1 MSGWTGFWGGGGDG
15 IAIPV
20 SSTGSQWEIKVGTR
34 ESVPPAKPI
43 VGLGK
48 PRPPIRQTLIQVTD
62 VTNRDTPLV
71 ARSPTVRSFQLTPYP
86 LAAWRGQSVDTF
98 APTDQGAVSLHP
110 AGAGPTNADRG
121 ELSAQ
126 RRGLSIFIMA
136 PAGDCAVP
144 PHAAGVATPGADR
157 VELPSRR
164 RGPAPALDGAVPP
177 HAAGAATPGADRVE
191 LPSRRRGLAII
202 IITPAL
208 DGAVSLHSAGV
219 ATPGADRVELPARRR
234 AFADTKRQ
242 TGNGGIRIYP
252 TGAAVPS
259 AY

>member
-1 MSGWTGFWGGGGDG
+1 LPGWTGWTGWTGFWGGGGDG

-110 AGAGPTNADRG
+110 AGAVPTN
-121 ELSAQ
+121 
-126 RRGLSIFIMA
+126 
-136 PAGDCAVP
+136 
-144 PHAAGVATPGADR
+144 ADR

-164 RGPAPALDGAVPP
+164 RGPAPALDGAV
-177 HAAGAATPGADRVE
+177 
-191 LPSRRRGLAII
+191 
-202 IITPAL
+202 
-208 DGAVSLHSAGV
+208 SLHAAGV